1 MFIYWILFI
10 VPTALGLATGRLTN
24 NARLIS
30 LLCASLI
37 LVIFIGLREHIGH
50 DWNNYLAI
58 YERTA
63 AFDFVELFTGWDVG
77 FSLINWVA
85 AKTGLGFY
93 GMNFICAAIF
103 TAGLVTFANRQPNF
117 WRTMALAVPV
127 LIIIVSM
134 SATRQAT
141 AIGVLGFA
149 FLAFIDRRPI
159 LYAALVVLAATFHK
173 SAAVMI
179 LLLLFQFRLDS
190 LWRLAAAAAG
200 VVLAGWFFLF
210 DAIVVYSASYMDS
223 ELQAN
228 GALPRAG
235 LNVVAAIAFFVLRKQ
250 WRANYDDYPAFFA
263 FAVTMLATAPIVFI
277 QPVVGDRLAMYLL
290 LPQIAILARL
300 PQLLPRQTAL
310 MASVGIYLVFATVMG
325 VWLNFSFFAQ
335 VSWIP
340 YENFLWVDEARRQAG

>member
-10 VPTALGLATGRLTN
+10 VPAFLGLATGRLN
-24 NARLIS
+24 SKARLIS
-30 LLCASLI
+30 LLGAG
-37 LVIFIGLREHIGH
+37 LVLALFVGLREHVGH

-63 AFDFVELFTGWDVG
+63 AYDFGELFTSADVG

-103 TAGLVTFANRQPNF
+103 TAGLVTFASRQPNF

-200 VVLAGWFFLF
+200 VVLASWFFLF

-235 LNVVAAIAFFVLRKQ
+235 LNVVAAIAFLALRKE
-250 WRANYDDYPAFFA
+250 WRATYDDYPAFFA
-263 FAVTMLATAPIVFI
+263 FAVTMLVTAPVVFI
-277 QPVVGDRLAMYLL
+277 QPVAGDRLAMYLL

-300 PQLLPRQTAL
+300 PGLLSVRTAT
-310 MASVGIYLVFATVMG
+310 MASVATYLVFAALMG

-340 YENFLWVDEARRQAG
+340 YENILWVDEARRQAG